1 MALASEAPTSVFPTS
16 RVFLNFEPLN
26 LMFAI
31 VDLETTG
38 GIPENDQIIEVAI
51 YHHDGEKITGS
62 WSSLINPETVIPP
75 FIARLTGI
83 SDVMVQKAP
92 LFSAVAPQIAEML
105 TDRIFVAHNVM
116 FDYSFLTHH
125 LEQHGFPPIEHRLFC
140 TCHSGRKLLP
150 GYPSYSLGKL
160 CRSLGITTNGAH
172 RAAADVEATIAL
184 LERMLEKT
192 EGNLTPYLQ
201 QQRTRDNYSKIT
213 AEQLNATPSLPGV
226 IYFYDRMGELLYVT
240 RADNMKKKAWKI
252 VSNRRIS
259 HFMHLAEK
267 SHSLGHQGTGGLIE
281 AAILEVEDN
290 LRLRPSMNRRFKFK
304 EARKAIY
311 DELDEKGFLNL
322 NIGPFDGEREPVIV
336 FTSASEAKETLLQV
350 RSEFSIHDNKG
361 RLFNEDPDSYN
372 QRVEAAIEKL
382 KTLRKNFI
390 ILEKGA
396 FRGSESAIIVSNG
409 AYRGTLQ
416 IDPQENISLADASAE
431 VLGDRLQ
438 RAVDTPPAMNTII
451 RMIARGDYKKII
463 PFQ

>member
-1 MALASEAPTSVFPTS
+1 
-16 RVFLNFEPLN
+16 
-26 LMFAI
+26 MFAI

-62 WSSLINPETVIPP
+62 WSSLVNPETLIPP

-83 SDVMVQKAP
+83 NAEMVQKAP
-92 LFSAVAPQIAEML
+92 LFAEVAPRIAEML
-105 TDRIFVAHNVM
+105 SNRIFVAHNVM

-125 LEQHGFPPIEHRLFC
+125 LERHGFPPIQHQLFC
-140 TCHSGRKLLP
+140 TCHTGRKLLP

-172 RAAADVEATIAL
+172 RAAADVEATVAL

-192 EGNLTPYLQ
+192 DGNLTPFLQ
-201 QQRTRDNYSKIT
+201 HQRSRENYSQVS

-240 RADNMKKKAWKI
+240 RADNMKKKAWNI

-267 SHSLGHQGTGGLIE
+267 SHSLGHQSTGGIIE

-311 DELDEKGFLNL
+311 EEMDEKGFLNL
-322 NIGPFDGEREPVIV
+322 TISPFDGEREPVIV
-336 FTSASEAKETLLQV
+336 FTSASEAKETLQQV

-361 RLFNEDPDSYN
+361 KLFNEAPDSYN
-372 QRVEAAIEKL
+372 LRVESAIQKL

-396 FRGSESAIIVSNG
+396 YRGYESAIIVNNG

-416 IDPQENISLADASAE
+416 LDPLENITSA
-431 VLGDRLQ
+431 VTLGDRLQ
-438 RAVDTPPAMNTII
+438 RAEDTPPAMNTII

>member
-1 MALASEAPTSVFPTS
+1 
-16 RVFLNFEPLN
+16 
-26 LMFAI
+26 MFAI

-62 WSSLINPETVIPP
+62 WSTLINPETVIPP

-83 SDVMVQKAP
+83 SAEMVQKAP
-92 LFSAVAPQIAEML
+92 LFSEVAPQIAEML
-105 TDRIFVAHNVM
+105 SDRIFVAHNVM

-125 LEQHGFPPIEHRLFC
+125 LERHGFPPIQLQLFC
-140 TCHSGRKLLP
+140 TCHTGRKLLP

-160 CRSLGITTNGAH
+160 CRSLGIPINGAH
-172 RAAADVEATIAL
+172 RAAADVAATVAL

-192 EGNLTPYLQ
+192 GGNLTPFLQ
-201 QQRTRDNYSKIT
+201 QQRTRENYSHIP

-226 IYFYDRMGELLYVT
+226 IYFYDRMGGLLYVT
-240 RADNMKKKAWKI
+240 RADNMKKKAWNI
-252 VSNRRIS
+252 ASNRRIL

-267 SHSLGHQGTGGLIE
+267 SYSIGHQSTGGIIE
-281 AAILEVEDN
+281 AAILEAEDN
-290 LRLRPSMNRRFKFK
+290 LRLHPTMNRRFKFK

-311 DELDEKGFLNL
+311 EELDEKGFLNL
-322 NIGPFDGEREPVIV
+322 HIGPFEGESKPVIV
-336 FTSASEAKETLLQV
+336 FTSTSEAKETLQQI

-361 RLFNEDPDSYN
+361 KLFNETSDSYN
-372 QRVEAAIEKL
+372 PRVEAAIEKL

-396 FRGSESAIIVSNG
+396 YRGFESAIIVNNG

-416 IDPQENISLADASAE
+416 MDPHENITSAE
-431 VLGDRLQ
+431 LLGDRLQ
-438 RAVDTPPAMNTII
+438 KADDSPPAMNTII

>member
-150 GYPSYSLGKL
+150 GYPSYSLGNSVAASVLPPTVLTAPQPMLKQPL
-160 CRSLGITTNGAH
+160 PFWNACLKKQKETSH
-172 RAAADVEATIAL
+172 RTC
-184 LERMLEKT
+184 
-192 EGNLTPYLQ
+192 N
-201 QQRTRDNYSKIT
+201 N
-213 AEQLNATPSLPGV
+213 N
-226 IYFYDRMGELLYVT
+226 
-240 RADNMKKKAWKI
+240 
-252 VSNRRIS
+252 
-259 HFMHLAEK
+259 
-267 SHSLGHQGTGGLIE
+267 
-281 AAILEVEDN
+281 
-290 LRLRPSMNRRFKFK
+290 
-304 EARKAIY
+304 
-311 DELDEKGFLNL
+311 
-322 NIGPFDGEREPVIV
+322 EREI
-336 FTSASEAKETLLQV
+336 
-350 RSEFSIHDNKG
+350 
-361 RLFNEDPDSYN
+361 
-372 QRVEAAIEKL
+372 
-382 KTLRKNFI
+382 I
-390 ILEKGA
+390 ILKSLLNNSTQRPH
-396 FRGSESAIIVSNG
+396 FRVSF
-409 AYRGTLQ
+409 
-416 IDPQENISLADASAE
+416 ISTTGW
-431 VLGDRLQ
+431 VNFF
-438 RAVDTPPAMNTII
+438 M
-451 RMIARGDYKKII
+451 
-463 PFQ
+463 